1 LANGKPGVLIIVFRQ
16 PGANIIETVDRVRA
30 LMPFLQSSIS
40 PAIDLTIAMDRTVTV
55 RASVKDIETTL
66 IISIILVILV
76 VFAFL
81 RTVRATIIPS
91 IAVPLSLV
99 GTFGGMYLL
108 GYSLDNLSLMA
119 LAISTGFVV
128 DDAIVVLENITRYVE
143 HGMGAVQAAFKGAA
157 EIGFTVLSMSTSLVA
172 VFIPLLMM
180 GGIVGRLFREFAVT
194 LSIAIGVSLLVSL
207 TTTPTMCARFLRP
220 PAEN

>member
-1 LANGKPGVLIIVFRQ
+1 
-16 PGANIIETVDRVRA
+16 
-30 LMPFLQSSIS
+30 MPFLQASIS
-40 PAIDLTIAMDRTVTV
+40 PAIELTIAMDRTITV

-66 IISIILVILV
+66 IISVFLVILV
-76 VFAFL
+76 VFMFL

-91 IAVPLSLV
+91 IAVPLSLI

-143 HGMGAVQAAFKGAA
+143 QGWM
-157 EIGFTVLSMSTSLVA
+157 
-172 VFIPLLMM
+172 
-180 GGIVGRLFREFAVT
+180 R
-194 LSIAIGVSLLVSL
+194 
-207 TTTPTMCARFLRP
+207 
-220 PAEN
+220 

>member
-1 LANGKPGVLIIVFRQ
+1 MSYNNGAPVRLGDVADVEDAVSDRRNIGLANGKPGVLIIVFRQ

-66 IISIILVILV
+66 IISVILVILV

-143 HGMGAVQAAFKGAA
+143 HGMDAGASRIQ
-157 EIGFTVLSMSTSLVA
+157 
-172 VFIPLLMM
+172 
-180 GGIVGRLFREFAVT
+180 GRVRKLDSPSSR
-194 LSIAIGVSLLVSL
+194 
-207 TTTPTMCARFLRP
+207 
-220 PAEN
+220 

>member
-1 LANGKPGVLIIVFRQ
+1 M
-16 PGANIIETVDRVRA
+16 DRIRE
-30 LMPFLQSSIS
+30 LMPYLQSSVS
-40 PAIDLTIAMDRTVTV
+40 PAIKFTVAMDRTVTV

-66 IISIILVILV
+66 IISVILVILV

-99 GTFGGMYLL
+99 GTCGGMYLL

-128 DDAIVVLENITRYVE
+128 DDAIVVLENIMRHVE
-143 HGMGAVQAAFKGAA
+143 HGVQW
-157 EIGFTVLSMSTSLVA
+157 
-172 VFIPLLMM
+172 
-180 GGIVGRLFREFAVT
+180 
-194 LSIAIGVSLLVSL
+194 
-207 TTTPTMCARFLRP
+207 
-220 PAEN
+220 